1 MLRKGRKYDAQG
13 RSGGSMAGL
22 FDSKARAFDRQWV
35 QTFGRPGP
43 YDHFPRATPVFDSGS
58 GALDAYST
66 AVIGAV
72 NAVGPSVVRIHPISE
87 DGQMGVGSGV
97 VVSTDGL
104 ILTNSHVARGE
115 ACLEVVVSDG
125 RVLMACPVGD
135 DPDTDLALIK
145 IDKPVTLPAAKI
157 GDSKAL
163 RRGQLV
169 VAIGNPLGFEAT
181 VTAGVVS
188 AVGRSLRGE
197 TGRLIEDLIQTD
209 AALNPGNSGGPLV
222 STRGEVVGINTAV
235 IAGAQNICFAVSSNT
250 AAFVMA
256 ELLKYGRVRRGFV
269 GISAQQVAIT
279 RQLAMAAGLTQAT
292 AAIIAGLEAGSPA
305 ALAGLREGDVIVG
318 VGERRITGVDDLLRA
333 LDHNSIGRALP
344 FHVLRAGKRLTVT
357 VTPIERLGPA
367 TRA

>member
-1 MLRKGRKYDAQG
+1 MDVRKGRKYDAQG
-13 RSGGSMAGL
+13 RSGGSVAGL
-22 FDSKARAFDRQWV
+22 FDSRARAFDRQWR

-43 YDHFPRATPVFDSGS
+43 YDNYPRATPVFDAGDH
-58 GALDAYST
+58 ALDAYST

-87 DGQMGVGSGV
+87 DGRMGVGSGV
-97 VVSTDGL
+97 VASADGL

-135 DPDTDLALIK
+135 DPYTDLALLK
-145 IDKPVTLPAAKI
+145 IDKPVTLPAARL
-157 GDSKAL
+157 GDSKTL

-209 AALNPGNSGGPLV
+209 ASLNPGNSGGPLV

-235 IAGAQNICFAVSSNT
+235 IVGAQNICFAVASNT

-256 ELLKYGRVRRGFV
+256 ELLKYGHVRRGYV
-269 GISAQQVAIT
+269 GVAAQQVAIP
-279 RQLAMAAGLTQAT
+279 REAAMAAGLTQAS
-292 AAIIAGLEAGSPA
+292 AAVIAGLEPHGPGA
-305 ALAGLREGDVIVG
+305 AAGLREGDVIVG
-318 VGERRITGVDDLLRA
+318 IGQHRITGVDDLLRA
-333 LDHNSIGRALP
+333 LDHDSIGRALP
-344 FHVLRAGKRLTVT
+344 FHILRATKRMTIT
-357 VTPIERLGPA
+357 VTPTERRPWP
-367 TRA
+367 

>member
-13 RSGGSMAGL
+13 RSGGSIARL
-22 FDSKARAFDRQWV
+22 FDPRGRAFERKWE
-35 QTFGRPGP
+35 QTFGPGGRMDG
-43 YDHFPRATPVFDSGS
+43 YHYGDPVYDSGEA
-58 GALDAYST
+58 ALDAYSSTVT
-66 AVIGAV
+66 ATV
-72 NAVGPSVVRIHPISE
+72 NAVAPSVVRIHPISE
-87 DGQMGVGSGV
+87 DGRMGVGSGV

-115 ACLEVVVSDG
+115 ACLEVVLSDG

-135 DPDTDLALIK
+135 DPYTDLSLIK
-145 IDKPVTLPAAKI
+145 IDKPVTLPAAKL

-222 STRGEVVGINTAV
+222 STRREVVGINTAV

-250 AAFVMA
+250 AAFVMD

-269 GISAQQVAIT
+269 GVSAQQVAIP
-279 RQLAMAAGLTQAT
+279 RQLAMALGLRQLT
-292 AAIIAGLEAGSPA
+292 AAIIAGLEEGAPG
-305 ALAGLREGDVIVG
+305 ALAGLREGDLIVG
-318 VGERRITGVDDLLRA
+318 IGERRITGVDDLLRA
-333 LDHNSIGRALP
+333 LDHDSIGKALP
-344 FHVLRAGKRLTVT
+344 FHVLRAGKRMTIT
-357 VTPIERLGPA
+357 VTPTERLG
-367 TRA
+367 R

>member
-1 MLRKGRKYDAQG
+1 MMLRKGRKYEAQA
-13 RSGGSMAGL
+13 RSGGSLAGI
-22 FDSKARAFDRQWV
+22 FDSKAQVFDRQWE
-35 QTFGRPGP
+35 QTFGSEP
-43 YDHFPRATPVFDSGS
+43 YGDYPQATPLFDAGER
-58 GALDAYST
+58 ALDAYST
-66 AVIGAV
+66 AVIAAV

-87 DGQMGVGSGV
+87 DGRLGVGSGV
-97 VVSTDGL
+97 IVSSDGL

-135 DPDTDLALIK
+135 DPDTDLALLR
-145 IDKPVTLPAAKI
+145 IDKPVTLPAARL

-197 TGRLIEDLIQTD
+197 TGRMVEDLIQTD
-209 AALNPGNSGGPLV
+209 ASLNPGNSGGPLV
-222 STRGEVVGINTAV
+222 STRNEVVGINTAV
-235 IAGAQNICFAVSSNT
+235 IAGAQNICFAVASNT
-250 AAFVMA
+250 ASLVMA

-269 GISAQQVAIT
+269 GVSAQQVAIP
-279 RQLAMAAGLTQAT
+279 RQLAMAAGLIQAS
-292 AAIIAGLEAGSPA
+292 AAIIAGLEPGAPGA
-305 ALAGLREGDVIVG
+305 VAGLREGDVIVG

-333 LDHNSIGRALP
+333 LDHDSIGRPLP
-344 FHVLRAGKRLTVT
+344 FHVLRDGKRMTVT
-357 VTPIERLGPA
+357 VTPTERQG
-367 TRA
+367 R

>member
-1 MLRKGRKYDAQG
+1 
-13 RSGGSMAGL
+13 MAGL
-22 FDSKARAFDRQWV
+22 FDSKARAFDRQWQ

-43 YDHFPRATPVFDSGS
+43 YDHYPRAAPVFDSGA
-58 GALDAYST
+58 GALDPYSA

-72 NAVGPSVVRIHPISE
+72 NAVSPSVVRIHPVSE
-87 DGQMGVGSGV
+87 DGRMGVGSGV
-97 VVSTDGL
+97 VVSSDGL

-145 IDKPVTLPAAKI
+145 IDKPVTLPAAKL

-163 RRGQLV
+163 KRGQLV
-169 VAIGNPLGFEAT
+169 VAIGNPLGFDAT

-188 AVGRSLRGE
+188 AVGRALRGDN
-197 TGRLIEDLIQTD
+197 GRLIEDLIQTD
-209 AALNPGNSGGPLV
+209 ASLNPGNSGGPLV

-235 IAGAQNICFAVSSNT
+235 IAGAQNICFAVASNT

-269 GISAQQVAIT
+269 GVAAQQVAIP
-279 RQLAMAAGLTQAT
+279 RQLGMSAGLTQAS
-292 AAIIAGLEAGSPA
+292 AAIIVAIEEGSPA
-305 ALAGLREGDVIVG
+305 ALAGLREGDLIVG
-318 VGERRITGVDDLLRA
+318 IAERRVTGVDDLTRI
-333 LDHNSIGRALP
+333 LDHESIGRALP
-344 FHVLRAGKRLTVT
+344 FHVLRAGKRMTIT
-357 VTPIERLGPA
+357 VTPTERLG
-367 TRA
+367 R